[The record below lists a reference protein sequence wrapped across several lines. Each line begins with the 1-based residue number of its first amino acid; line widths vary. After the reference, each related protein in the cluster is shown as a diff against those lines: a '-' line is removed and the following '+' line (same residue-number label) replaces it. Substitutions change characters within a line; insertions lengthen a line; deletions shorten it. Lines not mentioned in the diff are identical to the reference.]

1 MFALVMPRVMGQG
14 VPVAENDGDVTTDQV
29 FRLVYFHVKSGT
41 VRGQDLAHLTAQRTQ
56 LRLDLPC
63 AAFRSLKAFAPV
75 FSTARQLVRFEL
87 DVAGSKQLTDVA
99 ALQDLACCK
108 NLKFIIMSFIFTCNM
123 R

>member
-56 LRLDLPC
+56 LRLVIRRECRSAHQSPLGEHTDRGASSHDSERSS
-63 AAFRSLKAFAPV
+63 AATGNAYSR
-75 FSTARQLVRFEL
+75 
-87 DVAGSKQLTDVA
+87 
-99 ALQDLACCK
+99 
-108 NLKFIIMSFIFTCNM
+108 
-123 R
+123 